1 MKPPVAC
8 KRGLVGLFFS
18 RIRLAGQVV
27 AEFHMH
33 TACWIWI
40 GKPYPSGYAYFKFR
54 GGRTQAHRFA
64 FRMLRTFLPRYK
76 GRMVHHR
83 CHNPIC
89 VNPEHLQMVTFAQ
102 HRAKHPQHASRGAD
116 GRFVREAGP
125 PTTLQG
131 AGLRRK
137 KDGQISPNGRG
148 RVE

>member
-18 RIRLAGQVV
+18 RIRPAGQVV

-40 GKPYPSGYAYFKFR
+40 GKPYPSGYAYFKYR

-76 GRMVHHR
+76 GRIVHHR
-83 CHNPIC
+83 CRNRSC

-102 HRAKHPQHASRGAD
+102 HRAKHPQHTSRGAD

-125 PTTLQG
+125 PTTVGGVNQ
-131 AGLRRK
+131 RRR
-137 KDGQISPNGRG
+137 KDGQICAKSGRLLL
-148 RVE
+148 